1 MDITIKEFA
10 NELAKIVG
18 EENIILKD
26 NVSSDYMHDEYHG
39 GVNHA
44 PDMVACVSCTEEVS
58 KVLSLCTEKRIPATV
73 RGAGTGQVGGS
84 VPVHGGIIISMQNM
98 NQIMAYDEENSTIR
112 VQAGV
117 LLQDV
122 KLEADK
128 HGKYYPP
135 DPGEKTATIGG
146 NFATNASGPCAGKY
160 GKTRDYIVDAVL
172 VFADGT
178 ISNLSD
184 NDEYVST
191 IGSEG
196 TLAVVTELALKVID
210 KPCSDTIFMFPFADV
225 HKCIEAAKRIMQEPL
240 NASVVE
246 YIDGDIVEFSGNVTG
261 NPVFPIE
268 MDGERV
274 AATLM
279 ISIEGDDD
287 ELEAAMECVAELS
300 EELECMDVLVCDT
313 MTMKREVWAAY
324 DAFHTSME
332 SVKLREEINVDV
344 PENIYADFVNY
355 AKEVA
360 SNKGVKAMTYGHV
373 ASGGLHI
380 HLTANLSSEEFDKT
394 IDGLKDEF
402 YSKVSAAGG
411 NIAGEYGVG
420 YAKIKYL
427 SPLASQAHKELKN
440 HYDPMTILNPGKI
453 ID

>member
-10 NELAKIVG
+10 DELAKIVG

-26 NVSSDYMHDEYHG
+26 NVSSDYMHDEYRG
-39 GVNHA
+39 GANYV
-44 PDMVACVSCTEEVS
+44 PDMVVCVSCTEEVS
-58 KVLSLCTEKRIPATV
+58 NVLSLCTKKRIPVTV

-84 VPVHGGIIISMQNM
+84 VPVLGGIIISMQKM

-146 NFATNASGPCAGKY
+146 NFSTNASGPRAGKY
-160 GKTRDYIVDAVL
+160 GKTKDYIVDAVL

-184 NDEYVST
+184 NEDYVS
-191 IGSEG
+191 IVGSEG
-196 TLAVVTELALKVID
+196 TLAVATELTLKVID
-210 KPCSDTIFMFPFADV
+210 KPCSDTIFMFPFTDV
-225 HKCIEAAKRIMQEPL
+225 HKCIDAARRLKAELPNVCVI
-240 NASVVE
+240 E

-261 NPVFPIE
+261 NPVFPTE

-300 EELECMDVLVCDT
+300 EEFECMDVLVCDT

-332 SVKLREEINVDV
+332 SVKLRDEINVDV
-344 PENIYADFVNY
+344 PENIYADFVDY
-355 AKEVA
+355 VKEV
-360 SNKGVKAMTYGHV
+360 SSSEGVKAMTYGHV

-380 HLTANLSSEEFDKT
+380 HLTADIPSAEFDKT
-394 IDGLKDEF
+394 IAGLKEEL
-402 YSKVSAAGG
+402 YSKVSAIGG
-411 NIAGEYGVG
+411 NIEGEYGIG
-420 YAKIKYL
+420 YAKMKYV
-427 SPLASQAHKELKN
+427 SQMKSDVHKELKKR
-440 HYDPMTILNPGKI
+440 YDPMVILNPGKI
-453 ID
+453 VD